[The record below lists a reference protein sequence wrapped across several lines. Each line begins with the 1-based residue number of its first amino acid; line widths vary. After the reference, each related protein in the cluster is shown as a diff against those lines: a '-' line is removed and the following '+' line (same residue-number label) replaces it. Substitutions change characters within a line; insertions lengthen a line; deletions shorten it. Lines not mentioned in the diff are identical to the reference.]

1 MRRVARSL
9 LPGALVLAFVLP
21 SQDAIAW
28 DGVQTLTRNRGSL
41 ALAGNEHGRRVA
53 AWAWSGG
60 VFVRVAPRGGRFGPT
75 RRIAGPPYKSG
86 VQVAMDERGDI
97 ALVWNSF
104 VDADPTNDA
113 GEGEDCCQR
122 LMGAVLRRDGRLS
135 RLGQLGAPGVMNEA
149 ALLGSDSHGHL
160 ALAFKAFDDTA
171 ANGTIYARFGTMR
184 RGFGEPT
191 AMSFPDDYPV
201 PVSVGRGR
209 VVYGTYG
216 LVPQTVEASP
226 SKVPGT
232 LRRRVLLEFPIGRT
246 QLGTDD
252 SGRQT
257 AAFENGVTA
266 TRSPPGAFV
275 NVGQRDPGPQPLVSV
290 AGSGAAAV
298 VWRHDARILTS
309 VRRPGG
315 DFSLPLELDRV
326 QRDEAKPGSDEVI
339 LGSVDSAPDGS
350 AAIGVVIRHWQEPD
364 PTLQSRLYV
373 VPAGGGDGAERV
385 VVDSDAPGAG
395 IDVLHDARGT
405 LVVAPTRD
413 DFVAHWLR

>member
-1 MRRVARSL
+1 MTRVARFL
-9 LPGALVLAFVLP
+9 VTAALALAFVLP
-21 SQDAIAW
+21 SQDAVAW

-53 AWAWSGG
+53 AWAWDGG
-60 VFVRVAPRGGRFGPT
+60 VFVRVAPRGGRFGPP
-75 RRIAGPPYKSG
+75 RMIAGPAHQSG

-97 ALVWNSF
+97 ALVW
-104 VDADPTNDA
+104 D
-113 GEGEDCCQR
+113 DCCER

-135 RLGQLGAPGVMNEA
+135 RLGQLGAQGAMNQA
-149 ALLGSDSHGHL
+149 ALLSSDSRGHL
-160 ALAFKAFDDTA
+160 ALAFKAFDETA
-171 ANGTIYARFGTMR
+171 ANGTIYASFGTMR
-184 RGFGEPT
+184 RGFGEST
-191 AMSFPDDYPV
+191 AMSFPDDSPV

-226 SKVPGT
+226 SRVPGT
-232 LRRRVLLEFPIGRT
+232 LRRRVLLDFPIGRT

-275 NVGQRDPGPQPLVSV
+275 NVGRRDPGPQPLVSV

-298 VWRHDARILTS
+298 VWRHDARILAS
-309 VRRPGG
+309 VRRPDG
-315 DFSLPLELDRV
+315 DFSPSLELDRV
-326 QRDEAKPGSDEVI
+326 QGDETKPGSDEVI
-339 LGSVDSAPDGS
+339 LGSVDSASDGS
-350 AAIGVVIRHWQEPD
+350 AAIGVVIRHRQEPD
-364 PTLQSRLYV
+364 PRLQSRLYV
-373 VPAGGGDGAERV
+373 VPAGGGDGSERV
-385 VVDSDAPGAG
+385 VVDSHAPGAG

-413 DFVAHWLR
+413 AFVAHWLR